1 MARDDVVP
9 WSMARTYL
17 FLDMIAQAFG
27 MQPSGL
33 KMRLVL
39 AGYFASIAAG
49 RIGRGTRLPPQFGQV
64 PLRGP
69 SAQLRQKV
77 HSKLQIMASRES
89 GGRSRSQHSQLGR
102 SSSMLRSS

>member
-49 RIGRGTRLPPQFGQV
+49 RSGRGTRLPPQVGQV

-69 SAQLRQKV
+69 SAQLRQEV
-77 HSKLQIMASRES
+77 HAKLPIMASPES
-89 GGRSRSQHSQLGR
+89 GARWRSQPSQPR
-102 SSSMLRSS
+102 RRASV